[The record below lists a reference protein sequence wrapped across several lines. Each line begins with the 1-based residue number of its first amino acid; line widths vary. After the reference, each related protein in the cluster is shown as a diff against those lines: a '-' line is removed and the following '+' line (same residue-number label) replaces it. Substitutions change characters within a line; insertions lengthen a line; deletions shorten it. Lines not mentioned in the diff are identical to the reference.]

1 MICEALTSMA
11 PRSRIIVKANKYEEK
26 EMLEK
31 LNLTNILVET
41 EETALSM
48 LREIEK

>member
-1 MICEALTSMA
+1 MA
-11 PRSRIIVKANKYEEK
+11 PKARIIVKANKYEEK
-26 EMLEK
+26 EMLQK
-31 LNLTNILVET
+31 LNLSHIIVET